1 MRNFR
6 LFSRSYFNRD
16 LALAE
21 WCRMFQFENGNDMF
35 DSFLDIFE
43 KIVEK
48 HAPIQSV
55 KKGEKLIR
63 VLSPG

>member
-6 LFSRSYFNRD
+6 IFSRSKFNRD

-21 WCRMFQFENGNDMF
+21 WCRMYQCENGNDMF
-35 DSFLDIFE
+35 DSILNIFK

-48 HAPIQSV
+48 DAPIQSA

-63 VLSPG
+63 ILGPS

>member
-6 LFSRSYFNRD
+6 LFSRSKFNRD

-21 WCRMFQFENGNDMF
+21 WCRMYQSENGNDMF
-35 DSFLDIFE
+35 NSFLNIFE

-63 VLSPG
+63 ILSPG